1 MNVGLYMTEQ
11 ISHWQ
16 LQISD
21 PQRSYK
27 STKDVHVLALEM
39 IDAVKRV
46 SELYP
51 NARIFNCIHKGTF
64 EGDLY
69 VRPKNVIREQDNV

>member
-1 MNVGLYMTEQ
+1 MSK

-21 PQRSYK
+21 QQRSYK
-27 STKDVHVLALEM
+27 STKDIHVLAPEM
-39 IDAVKRV
+39 IDAVNRV
-46 SELYP
+46 MELYP
-51 NARIFNCIHKGTF
+51 NARIFTCIHQGTF

-69 VRPKNVIREQDNV
+69 VRPKPTFNDH

>member
-1 MNVGLYMTEQ
+1 MSK

-21 PQRSYK
+21 QKRSYR
-27 STKDVHVLALEM
+27 STENVHVLAPEM
-39 IDAVKRV
+39 IDAVNRV
-46 SELYP
+46 AELYP
-51 NARIFNCIHKGTF
+51 DARIFTCIHQGTF

-69 VRPKNVIREQDNV
+69 VRVTLNSNI

>member
-1 MNVGLYMTEQ
+1 MNDENMSK

-21 PQRSYK
+21 QQRSYK
-27 STKDVHVLALEM
+27 STRDIHILAPEM
-39 IDAVKRV
+39 IDAVNRAN
-46 SELYP
+46 ELYP

-69 VRPKNVIREQDNV
+69 VRPKNLFINDIC